1 MKEKFD
7 VIFLEE
13 AREFLNRLN
22 KKTRK
27 KIVFNIWKSKGT
39 LDPRLF
45 KKLRDEIW
53 EFRTHYDNKAYRLL
67 SFWDKTDK
75 RRTLVVGTHA
85 FVKKTDKVP
94 AKEINKAIRIMKEYF
109 NQKTKST

>member
-1 MKEKFD
+1 M
-7 VIFLEE
+7 EE
-13 AREFLNRLN
+13 AHEFLNKLH

-27 KIVFNIWKSKGT
+27 KIVFNIWKSKST

-53 EFRTHYDNKAYRLL
+53 EFRTDYDNKAYRLL
-67 SFWDKTDK
+67 AFWDKTDK
-75 RRTLVVGTHA
+75 RRTLVVCTHA
-85 FVKKTDKVP
+85 FVKKRDRVP
-94 AKEINKAIRIMKEYF
+94 AKDINKAIRIMKKYI